1 MKKTLLIII
10 LGITIAI
17 GTGMWAQKRSNMHLP
32 KSALIK
38 EGPLMPYTIENL
50 RKITF
55 EGSTITIDEELEKGP
70 GYISY
75 LFDYQVPSKP
85 GELPTKKVTG
95 MLTLP
100 ELPGTYPIMVLF
112 RGYVPVESYRTGV
125 GTRKAAQAYANN
137 GFIAIAP
144 DFLGYGESDDPSEN
158 TIEARMQ
165 TYTSGL
171 TLLNSL
177 SSLQETLS
185 SYQIK
190 PDLLH
195 IGLWGHSNGGQI
207 ALSVLAV
214 TQKTYPTVLWAP
226 VTKPFPYS
234 ILYYTDDSDD
244 EGRALRKVL
253 AEFENE
259 HDARLFSW
267 SRYYTDIIAP
277 IQLHQ
282 GTADAAVP
290 ERWSADFAAKMEE
303 AKKDITYLSYP
314 GEDHN
319 FAKGGWSTVM
329 QRDIEFVRNRFDR

>member
-10 LGITIAI
+10 LGITVAI

-50 RKITF
+50 SKTTF
-55 EGSTITIDEELEKGP
+55 VGSTITIGKELERGA

-75 LFDYQVPSKP
+75 LFEYQVPSKP
-85 GELPTKKVTG
+85 GDKLSKKVSG
-95 MLTLP
+95 MITLP
-100 ELPGTYPIMVLF
+100 DKPGTYPIMVLL
-112 RGYVPVESYRTGV
+112 RGYVPVENYKTGV
-125 GTRKAAQAYANN
+125 GTRKAAQAYGKN

-144 DFLGYGESDDPSEN
+144 DFLGYGESDNPSEN

-165 TYTSGL
+165 TYISSL

-177 SSLQETLS
+177 SSLEIALS
-185 SYQIK
+185 PYQIK
-190 PDLLH
+190 SDPSKV
-195 IGLWGHSNGGQI
+195 GLWGHSNGGQI
-207 ALSVLAV
+207 ALTVLTV

-253 AEFENE
+253 AEFERD

-267 SRYYTDIIAP
+267 TRYYTDISAP

-282 GTADAAVP
+282 GTADEAVP
-290 ERWSADFAAKMEE
+290 EKWSADFVAKMKESE
-303 AKKDITYLSYP
+303 KDITYLTYP
-314 GEDHN
+314 GDDHN
-319 FAKGGWSTVM
+319 FANGGWTTVM
-329 QRDIEFVRNRFDR
+329 GRDIEFVRNRFER